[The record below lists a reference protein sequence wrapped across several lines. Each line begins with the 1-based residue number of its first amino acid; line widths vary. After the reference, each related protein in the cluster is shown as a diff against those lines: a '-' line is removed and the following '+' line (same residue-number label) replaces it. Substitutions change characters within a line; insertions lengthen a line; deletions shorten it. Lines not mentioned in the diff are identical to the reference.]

1 MPKSNMFAQTEG
13 WKEVQASMERLLL
26 LGPDLQRRYL
36 GRMARRIIRQS
47 ADNIRRQQTV
57 DGQPFVPRKRKK
69 KGNPPLLKSLA
80 KRKFLGVWMG
90 DDEATITYF
99 NQMTGAI
106 ANRHQKG
113 LTERLNVKIVNYKK
127 DLDMSTLHKLKPR
140 QTIFGQPGCTVNQA
154 AMLYRLGMT
163 HRGATPGYQEIMTL
177 VPRKSANAIIQ
188 ALLEK
193 CGRGTRQIT
202 VRDPARPFLGANRR
216 QVAEFRDEIMDHIYE
231 RICGR
236 GHKI

>member
-1 MPKSNMFAQTEG
+1 
-13 WKEVQASMERLLL
+13 
-26 LGPDLQRRYL
+26 
-36 GRMARRIIRQS
+36 
-47 ADNIRRQQTV
+47 
-57 DGQPFVPRKRKK
+57 
-69 KGNPPLLKSLA
+69 
-80 KRKFLGVWMG
+80 
-90 DDEATITYF
+90 
-99 NQMTGAI
+99 MTGAI

-113 LTERLNVKIVNYKK
+113 LTERINSRITNYKH

-163 HRGATPGYQEIMTL
+163 FRGATPGYQEIMGI
-177 VPRKSANAIIQ
+177 VSRRSANAVIQ
-188 ALLEK
+188 ALLDK

-216 QVAEFRDEIMDHIYE
+216 QIAEFREEIMDHIYE
-231 RICGR
+231 RIKGR